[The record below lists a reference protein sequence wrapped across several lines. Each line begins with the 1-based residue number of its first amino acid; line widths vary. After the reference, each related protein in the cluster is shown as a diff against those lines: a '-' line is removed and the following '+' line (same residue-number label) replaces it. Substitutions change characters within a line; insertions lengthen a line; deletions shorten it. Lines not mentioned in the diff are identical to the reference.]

1 MTESLVVAWRKLSGL
16 FKRQRRD
23 KIDLRL
29 QVADEASSNAGL
41 SRSPESIEALSLDLC
56 WRNFRFGRSTTT
68 GVALGRT
75 GVRAIAAIPLR
86 ARRRFTA
93 KADLRSS
100 RTAIPRRELSAR
112 TCGFAKGLPF
122 CR

>member
-41 SRSPESIEALSLDLC
+41 KPVTGIRQLSLDLC
-56 WRNFRFGRSTTT
+56 WRNFRFGRSAAT
-68 GVALGRT
+68 GVALEG
-75 GVRAIAAIPLR
+75 P
-86 ARRRFTA
+86 
-93 KADLRSS
+93 
-100 RTAIPRRELSAR
+100 ESA
-112 TCGFAKGLPF
+112 P
-122 CR
+122 